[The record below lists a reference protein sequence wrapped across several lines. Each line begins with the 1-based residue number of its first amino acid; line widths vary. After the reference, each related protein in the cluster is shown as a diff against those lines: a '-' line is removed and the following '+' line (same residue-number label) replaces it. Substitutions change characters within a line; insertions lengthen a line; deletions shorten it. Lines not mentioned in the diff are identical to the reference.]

1 MTLLEQAQ
9 RARAASYELLTTD
22 TRARDG
28 ALLAMADALEAGA
41 EAILAANA
49 QDLAAARAAGR
60 REALLDRLAL
70 SPARIAGMANGLRK
84 VAALPD
90 PVGGAD
96 TVIRRPNGL
105 SIEKRRVPIGVVG
118 IIYEARP
125 NVTADAAGLCL
136 KSANACLL
144 RGGSE
149 ALLTNCA
156 VVDCLSAAAEAHLP
170 AGAVQLVRDPSRE
183 TAAQMMRLNG
193 YLDVLIPRGGA
204 GLIRSV
210 VETASVPVI
219 ETGAG
224 VCHTYVDA
232 AADIPMAAAIVA
244 NAKCSRPS
252 VCNAC
257 ETLLVHEEIAAR
269 AAGHRRRARGG
280 ARDRAARLPARLR
293 HPAAGAARDGGGLV
307 GRIRGLHPR
316 RARRLRRGG
325 GDRAH
330 QPLRHAPQRMY
341 RDRAHPDGR
350 AVPQRRGRG
359 GGLCQRLHALYRRG
373 GVRLWRGDRHQHAE
387 AARAR
392 ADGAARA
399 HEREIRRARR
409 GPGPLKEARMDG
421 IRLIALDIDLT
432 LTSKKDVISARNMAA
447 IRAAQEKG
455 VFVTIAT
462 GRGFLSSRR
471 IWRALA
477 IDGPTIQYGG
487 AMIVHSPSG
496 EPLKIHALDAGLVSD
511 ALEAAHALGI
521 HVQIFEGDTV
531 VTERD
536 CDFFRYYCARTDLP
550 WRIEPELRRMRHEHI
565 PKVLAYAEP
574 ELAPAYRDR
583 IAEALA
589 GRAAVTISQPGFIEI
604 NGVDVSKGAALA
616 ELAAMRGVA
625 RADVAAIGD
634 STLDLSMIEWAG
646 WGVAVAN
653 STPEVLAAADLVVPA
668 CEDDGVAAFI
678 EEHVL

>member
-49 QDLAAARAAGR
+49 QDLTAARAAGR

-96 TVIRRPNGL
+96 AVMRRPNGL

-224 VCHTYVDA
+224 VCHTYVDT

-269 AAGHRRRARGG
+269 A
-280 ARDRAARLPARLR
+280 LPAI
-293 HPAAGAARDGGGLV
+293 AA
-307 GRIRGLHPR
+307 
-316 RARRLRRGG
+316 
-325 GDRAH
+325 
-330 QPLRHAPQRMY
+330 
-341 RDRAHPDGR
+341 
-350 AVPQRRGRG
+350 
-359 GGLCQRLHALYRRG
+359 
-373 GVRLWRGDRHQHAE
+373 
-387 AARAR
+387 
-392 ADGAARA
+392 
-399 HEREIRRARR
+399 
-409 GPGPLKEARMDG
+409 
-421 IRLIALDIDLT
+421 
-432 LTSKKDVISARNMAA
+432 
-447 IRAAQEKG
+447 
-455 VFVTIAT
+455 
-462 GRGFLSSRR
+462 
-471 IWRALA
+471 
-477 IDGPTIQYGG
+477 
-487 AMIVHSPSG
+487 
-496 EPLKIHALDAGLVSD
+496 
-511 ALEAAHALGI
+511 ALEAAHA
-521 HVQIFEGDTV
+521 T
-531 VTERD
+531 
-536 CDFFRYYCARTDLP
+536 
-550 WRIEPELRRMRHEHI
+550 ELRGCPRACAILPQALPATEEDWSAEYGDYILAVRVVSGVEEAIAHINRYGTHHSECIVTEHI
-565 PKVLAYAEP
+565 PTAERF
-574 ELAPAYRDR
+574 LSAVDA
-583 IAEALA
+583 
-589 GRAAVTISQPGFIEI
+589 AAVYVNASTRFTDGEEFGFGAEIGISTQKLHARGPMGLHELTS
-604 NGVDVSKGAALA
+604 VKYVVRGAGQV
-616 ELAAMRGVA
+616 R
-625 RADVAAIGD
+625 
-634 STLDLSMIEWAG
+634 
-646 WGVAVAN
+646 
-653 STPEVLAAADLVVPA
+653 
-668 CEDDGVAAFI
+668 
-678 EEHVL
+678 